1 MILYNNSRE
10 EIQMAKNVVSN
21 DTIKINGVLNI
32 DNETG
37 DITVG
42 IEDAG
47 DIALADLIE
56 RFNGKDVS
64 ISVGYKEELY

>member
-1 MILYNNSRE
+1 
-10 EIQMAKNVVSN
+10 MAKNVVSN

-47 DIALADLIE
+47 DIALADLID

>member
-1 MILYNNSRE
+1 
-10 EIQMAKNVVSN
+10 MAKNVVSN

-42 IEDAG
+42 IEDVG
-47 DIALADLIE
+47 DISLADLID

-64 ISVGYKEELY
+64 ISIGYKEELY

>member
-1 MILYNNSRE
+1 
-10 EIQMAKNVVSN
+10 MAKNVVSN

-32 DNETG
+32 DNETS

-42 IEDAG
+42 IEDVG
-47 DIALADLIE
+47 DIPLANLIE

-64 ISVGYKEELY
+64 ISIGYKEELY

>member
-1 MILYNNSRE
+1 
-10 EIQMAKNVVSN
+10 MAKNVISN

-47 DIALADLIE
+47 DIALADLID

>member
-1 MILYNNSRE
+1 
-10 EIQMAKNVVSN
+10 MAKNVVSN

-64 ISVGYKEELY
+64 ISIGYKEELY

>member
-1 MILYNNSRE
+1 
-10 EIQMAKNVVSN
+10 MAKNVVSN

-37 DITVG
+37 NITVG

-47 DIALADLIE
+47 DIALADLID
-56 RFNGKDVS
+56 RFNGKDVA

>member
-1 MILYNNSRE
+1 
-10 EIQMAKNVVSN
+10 MAKSVVSN

>member
-1 MILYNNSRE
+1 
-10 EIQMAKNVVSN
+10 MAKNVVSN

-56 RFNGKDVS
+56 RFNGKDVA
-64 ISVGYKEELY
+64 ISVGYKKELY

>member
-1 MILYNNSRE
+1 
-10 EIQMAKNVVSN
+10 MAKNVVSN

-47 DIALADLIE
+47 DIALADLID
-56 RFNGKDVS
+56 RFNGKDVA

>member
-1 MILYNNSRE
+1 
-10 EIQMAKNVVSN
+10 MAKNVVSN

-37 DITVG
+37 DITVS

-47 DIALADLIE
+47 DIALADLID
-56 RFNGKDVS
+56 RFNGKDVA

>member
-1 MILYNNSRE
+1 
-10 EIQMAKNVVSN
+10 MAKSVVSN

-47 DIALADLIE
+47 DIALADLID

>member
-1 MILYNNSRE
+1 
-10 EIQMAKNVVSN
+10 MAKVVSN

>member
-1 MILYNNSRE
+1 
-10 EIQMAKNVVSN
+10 MAKNVVSN

-47 DIALADLIE
+47 DISLADLIE

>member
-1 MILYNNSRE
+1 MV
-10 EIQMAKNVVSN
+10 KNVVSN

-42 IEDAG
+42 IEDVG
-47 DIALADLIE
+47 DISLADLIE

>member
-1 MILYNNSRE
+1 
-10 EIQMAKNVVSN
+10 MAKSVVSN
-21 DTIKINGVLNI
+21 DTIKINGVMNI

>member
-1 MILYNNSRE
+1 
-10 EIQMAKNVVSN
+10 MAKNVVSN

-32 DNETG
+32 DNETS

-42 IEDAG
+42 IEDVG
-47 DIALADLIE
+47 DISLADLIE

-64 ISVGYKEELY
+64 ISIGYKEELY

>member
-1 MILYNNSRE
+1 
-10 EIQMAKNVVSN
+10 MAKNVVSN

-47 DIALADLIE
+47 DIALADLID

-64 ISVGYKEELY
+64 ISIGYKEELY

>member
-1 MILYNNSRE
+1 
-10 EIQMAKNVVSN
+10 MAKNVVSN

-37 DITVG
+37 DITVS

>member
-1 MILYNNSRE
+1 
-10 EIQMAKNVVSN
+10 MAKNVVSN

-32 DNETG
+32 DNETS

-42 IEDAG
+42 IEDVG
-47 DIALADLIE
+47 DIPLADLIE

-64 ISVGYKEELY
+64 ISIGYKEELY

>member
-1 MILYNNSRE
+1 
-10 EIQMAKNVVSN
+10 MAKNVVSN

>member
-1 MILYNNSRE
+1 
-10 EIQMAKNVVSN
+10 MAKNVVSN

-47 DIALADLIE
+47 DIELADLIE

>member
-1 MILYNNSRE
+1 
-10 EIQMAKNVVSN
+10 MAKNVVSN

-47 DIALADLIE
+47 DIALADLID

-64 ISVGYKEELY
+64 ISVGYKEDLY

>member
-1 MILYNNSRE
+1 
-10 EIQMAKNVVSN
+10 MAKNVVSN

-47 DIALADLIE
+47 DIVLADLIE

>member
-1 MILYNNSRE
+1 
-10 EIQMAKNVVSN
+10 MAKNVVSN
-21 DTIKINGVLNI
+21 DIIKINGVLNI

-47 DIALADLIE
+47 DSAIADLIE
-56 RFNGKDVS
+56 RFNGKYVS
-64 ISVGYKEELY
+64 ISVGYNEEIY

>member
-1 MILYNNSRE
+1 
-10 EIQMAKNVVSN
+10 MAKNVVSN

-56 RFNGKDVS
+56 RFNGKDVA